1 MSIKKKLILKNVM
14 INKITHKG
22 IPSFKV
28 KMSQSQANN
37 KFRQQ
42 NQSRDQRERYN
53 RPERY
58 ESRFKNK
65 SDPPPKPVFKIT
77 ENDFPDL
84 VQTLEKTLDKNTTFE
99 MDFKAV
105 ALLQKSTT
113 KIIEDV
119 VEPGWVKLSFE
130 NEKNYGKL
138 KWEYGD
144 LVEWQQYEEEQFA
157 IEANRVM
164 NEIVRRHENYK
175 INYNNLYGEDAY
187 EKLYGYGASEHDA
200 SETESQYYSSDDE

>member
-22 IPSFKV
+22 IPRFKV

-37 KFRQQ
+37 KFKQQ

-77 ENDFPDL
+77 ENDFPEL

-113 KIIEDV
+113 KIVEDV

-130 NEKNYGKL
+130 NGKNYGKL

-175 INYNNLYGEDAY
+175 INYNNLFGEDAY
-187 EKLYGYGASEHDA
+187 EKLYGYRTSEHDA
-200 SETESQYYSSDDE
+200 SETESEYYSSDDE

>member
-1 MSIKKKLILKNVM
+1 
-14 INKITHKG
+14 
-22 IPSFKV
+22 
-28 KMSQSQANN
+28 MSQIQSNN
-37 KFRQQ
+37 KFKQQ

-84 VQTLEKTLDKNTTFE
+84 VQTLEKTLDKNPTLE

-105 ALLQKSTT
+105 ALVQKSMT
-113 KIIEDV
+113 KIIEDKLD
-119 VEPGWVKLSFE
+119 PGWVKLSFE
-130 NEKNYGKL
+130 NGKNYGKI

-144 LVEWQQYEEEQFA
+144 LVKWQQYKEEQFA
-157 IEANRVM
+157 IEASRVM
-164 NEIVRRHENYK
+164 NEIVIRHENYK
-175 INYNNLYGEDAY
+175 INYNNLFGEDAY
-187 EKLYGYGASEHDA
+187 EMLYGYGTSEHDA
-200 SETESQYYSSDDE
+200 SETESEYYSSDDE